1 MKYLLCSV
9 SILFFLCIFAELSF
23 AGERFPNAYLLHFP
37 ALGRTNATKPLL
49 VYWSPKGNT
58 QKLHSMWPRYCFF
71 SETVPPDW
79 RKEGELPSPGLVINK
94 TEKGS
99 LSMSGTLL
107 GVGKEVAVFF
117 DLELKSGTQVGNKW
131 RGNALVQWNQN
142 ADKTYRSEWG
152 LIPAPDSVVYGYA
165 IKFLNEQ
172 IQNGKLPKQATIA
185 DTVKALKK
193 WPLAKPTRLEERIR
207 PNKLIELAIE
217 EIKQGRIA
225 IHNGKAKCENV
236 PTEDVSDQ
244 RILDKYFNFVDDH
257 IERPESPDKP
267 AEPRYKPNERKFVPE
282 GTPQGIRSSRRLRQE
297 EYKSIWNVRNDL
309 KLTKDYSKDKNYLDF
324 TKAELKWAP
333 GIVLLAEHLASI
345 PKDTAKKV
353 AEDYIEDGSAE
364 WFDNLHYKELA
375 VIPSPVFLVACL
387 PHMETEQAK
396 KLAGTERV
404 KKLLDASSITIEEI
418 AYLSFPALTA
428 KLIRNFKPSELQR
441 MLDLTPEFKEY
452 LKKLKNQGNE
462 KITEIVEHKDLNL
475 SRKGDRAKQLG
486 HRLTE
491 QVIPKMIKALQQAKQ
506 EEGGSAQD
514 MIDPLFDYMKPR
526 SSIHLAVKD
535 VWEEPEGLR
544 ELSQRV
550 ILRLEKARKQRP
562 ELDSS
567 GEYLNAVFH
576 LKNESAEVKFR
587 YVPNL
592 GSIKWQLL
600 RCGE

>member
-1 MKYLLCSV
+1 MEPLLIYWNRDNGSKRIHSLTLLFAFFSKKV
-9 SILFFLCIFAELSF
+9 SIEEVSSFPWEKNKYPSLGLVVDHEKNRLNIEGGLFFR
-23 AGERFPNAYLLHFP
+23 GP
-37 ALGRTNATKPLL
+37 
-49 VYWSPKGNT
+49 
-58 QKLHSMWPRYCFF
+58 
-71 SETVPPDW
+71 VP
-79 RKEGELPSPGLVINK
+79 
-94 TEKGS
+94 
-99 LSMSGTLL
+99 
-107 GVGKEVAVFF
+107 VFF
-117 DLELKSGTQVGNKW
+117 NLHLKAAEEFKPECW
-131 RGNALVQWNQN
+131 RGQANVKRITRRKRQIF
-142 ADKTYRSEWG
+142 RSEWG
-152 LIPAPDSVVYGYA
+152 LTRAPDSVVCGYLVEFINRQIRRGNLSENA
-165 IKFLNEQ
+165 TPQNTIKELETWKSSSNPIVKYLRSDRLVDLAKEQ
-172 IQNGKLPKQATIA
+172 IGQGNII
-185 DTVKALKK
+185 
-193 WPLAKPTRLEERIR
+193 IR
-207 PNKLIELAIE
+207 
-217 EIKQGRIA
+217 
-225 IHNGKAKCENV
+225 NGKAKCTNISPQELSAD
-236 PTEDVSDQ
+236 TLYE
-244 RILDKYFNFVDDH
+244 KYFAFIDDQVQL
-257 IERPESPDKP
+257 PESYTKQ
-267 AEPRYKPNERKFVPE
+267 AEPRYKLEERKYQPE

-387 PHMETEQAK
+387 PHMETEQAQ

-418 AYLSFPALTA
+418 ANLSFPALTA